1 MKKNYETPL
10 SEVISLDHRDPV
22 LDGGSPVS
30 WYLLSGQGNFTYT
43 VEEDDE
49 FDR

>member
-22 LDGGSPVS
+22 LDGGSP
-30 WYLLSGQGNFTYT
+30 WYKKGGQGDFGYT
-43 VEEDDE
+43 VEEE
-49 FDR
+49 EMFG